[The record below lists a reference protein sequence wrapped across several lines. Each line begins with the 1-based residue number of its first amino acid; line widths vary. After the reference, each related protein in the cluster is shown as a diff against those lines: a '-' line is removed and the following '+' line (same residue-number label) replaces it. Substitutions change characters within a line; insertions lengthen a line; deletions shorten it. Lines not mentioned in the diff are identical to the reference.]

1 MKTKIGCLLVIC
13 LIAMLFMSAAF
24 ADTTCSYSF
33 TSQGKI
39 HYAVHYVKNGDVYN
53 SYYTVSNPVRDTSIG
68 FDNPSLEYRIYE
80 DDAINAWRQH
90 LAVCPY
96 AHNLGDARVPMPLLY
111 SGAALAVVAI
121 LIVHKKRKSFRAV
134 N

>member
-1 MKTKIGCLLVIC
+1 MRTKIGCLLVIC

-33 TSQGKI
+33 TSQGKTY
-39 HYAVHYVKNGDVYN
+39 YAVHDVKN
-53 SYYTVSNPVRDTSIG
+53 SYYTVSNPLRNTHIDFTNS
-68 FDNPSLEYRIYE
+68 SLEYRIYE
-80 DDAINAWRQH
+80 DDAFKAWRQH

-96 AHNLGDARVPMPLLY
+96 AHNLGDVRVPMPLLY
-111 SGAALAVVAI
+111 SSAALAVVAI